1 MYDLMLFSKEIS
13 LGCFVLM
20 FWFLVLVL
28 FCFLFFV
35 FLTWSEYDG
44 NARQDREQ
52 WKKCG
57 FRRLFY
63 TFFIGPNGLKIQ
75 GITPFAKF
83 LATCFLG

>member
-28 FCFLFFV
+28 LYFV

-63 TFFIGPNGLKIQ
+63 TFLSDPM
-75 GITPFAKF
+75 A
-83 LATCFLG
+83 